1 MAAVKVPC
9 SRVNTAKSAYE
20 NEHFRSRKDWIT
32 YEDQTVGANVTAFGI
47 SPKMSDTPGNVWRG
61 APTLG
66 QDTEWVLKDIL
77 GYDDIKIEELK
88 DKKLI

>member
-1 MAAVKVPC
+1 
-9 SRVNTAKSAYE
+9 
-20 NEHFRSRKDWIT
+20 
-32 YEDQTVGANVTAFGI
+32 
-47 SPKMSDTPGNVWRG
+47 MSDTPGNVWRG